1 MRVAVIVNPA
11 ARKGGALSRWP
22 AIQAELARRLG
33 PVEPLFTEA
42 PGHATHLARNAL
54 ARGVRRFVA
63 VGGDGTVN
71 ETLNGLLD
79 PAGRLVEP
87 DAVLCPVPAGTAN
100 ELCRALGH
108 LATAGSA
115 FDAAASPRT
124 QAIDLMRVRCT
135 GLDGRPVDRFGY
147 LIVALGLAA
156 TISHRTSQSRW
167 LKKLG
172 EIAYLLMT
180 PSVTLGYRQRDISME
195 VDGVPAGTRRLY
207 TAMVG
212 NTENGGGGMKLL
224 PGARFDDGV
233 LDLID
238 AGGVSRL
245 EVLTTILPKLYSGAH
260 VHHPKVRTA
269 RGTAFRFD
277 SGAVETL
284 VDLDGEMVG
293 RLPLE
298 VTVLPQA
305 FRVGAV

>member
-11 ARKGGALSRWP
+11 ARKGGALARWP
-22 AIQAELARRLG
+22 AIQAELGKRLG
-33 PVEPLFTEA
+33 PVEPLFTRA
-42 PGHATHLARNAL
+42 PGHATELARDAL
-54 ARGVRRFVA
+54 AQGVRRFVA

-79 PAGRLVEP
+79 PSGRLVDP

-100 ELCRALGH
+100 EFSRALGH
-108 LATAGSA
+108 LAIAGSA

-180 PSVTLGYRQRDISME
+180 PPVTLTYRQRDVSIE
-195 VDGVPAGTRRLY
+195 IDGVPAGTRQLF
-207 TAMVG
+207 TAMIG

-233 LDLID
+233 LDLIEI
-238 AGGVSRL
+238 GGDVSRL
-245 EVLTTILPKLYSGAH
+245 SALLGILPKLYSGAH
-260 VHHPKVRTA
+260 VRHPKVRTA
-269 RGTAFRFD
+269 RGTSFRFD
-277 SGAVETL
+277 SPVETL

-293 RLPLE
+293 RLPL
-298 VTVLPQA
+298 
-305 FRVGAV
+305 